1 MGRMKT
7 EFLVQFDGVQSGQN
21 EGDRVL
27 LVGATN
33 LPWELD
39 DAALRRFPKRILVDR
54 PDSGQRGHL
63 LNRLLSEGKGI
74 NVSMKQKEMEQIV
87 TATEGYSGSD
97 LKNLVNDA
105 AMGPIRM
112 FGNGISV

>member
-1 MGRMKT
+1 MKT
-7 EFLVQFDGVQSGQN
+7 EFLVQFDGVQSGKK

-39 DAALRRFPKRILVDR
+39 DAALRRFSKRILVDR
-54 PDSGQRGHL
+54 PDGGQREHL
-63 LNRLLSEGKGI
+63 LQKLLNEGKGLRVALKDRDI
-74 NVSMKQKEMEQIV
+74 AEVVK
-87 TATEGYSGSD
+87 ATEGYSGSD

-105 AMGPIRM
+105 AMGPIRSL
-112 FGNGISV
+112 G